1 MQETATSCIKLH
13 FLKPEVIVAG
23 IFLKMVVAV
32 ILAGSFLFAQTAQN
46 QLGSVKEPWH
56 ADIAPEGHFYQ
67 DLHFFANAKDT
78 TMAKR
83 YFLEWTSLGELAFF
97 SVNDRFYFIGNMNFN
112 VGLGSQGG
120 IMIFDPRDV
129 DIAFG
134 LMGEYR
140 FKTMNVSLD
149 IDHRCFHQIDSIP
162 WETMYWNRLTLAV
175 SSPEFRRG
183 AFRNFVGKNSPMAF
197 KDRFAWQL
205 GVSYYVKEFFGL
217 LDPNAISYNV
227 SYDADITGE
236 TRCVAYR
243 WKNIAAMLNAK
254 TGVYF
259 TNSKEVKWNQ
269 QLGFSFVS
277 TQGTFGLSLFL
288 NWFVVDQ
295 LQIRQNRDR
304 LMLFGIN
311 GYN

>member
-1 MQETATSCIKLH
+1 MHKVLSK
-13 FLKPEVIVAG
+13 VIVSGLLFTG
-23 IFLKMVVAV
+23 I
-32 ILAGSFLFAQTAQN
+32 LFAQEATI
-46 QLGSVKEPWH
+46 KEPWH

-97 SVNDRFYFIGNMNFN
+97 SVNDRFYFLGNMNFN

-149 IDHRCFHQIDSIP
+149 INHRCFHQIDQAETAPPSAMA
-162 WETMYWNRLTLAV
+162 TMYWNRLTLAA
-175 SSPEFRRG
+175 SSTQFRRG
-183 AFRNFVGKNSPMAF
+183 EFRNVIGKNLPLTL

-205 GVSYYVKEFFGL
+205 GVSYYLKEFFGM
-217 LDPNAISYNV
+217 LDPSAVSWNV

-243 WKNIAAMLNAK
+243 WKYMAAMLGAK
-254 TGVYF
+254 TGAYF

-269 QLGFSFVS
+269 QLGVALVS

-288 NWFVVDQ
+288 NWFVVDE
-295 LQIRQNRDR
+295 LQPRQNRDR